1 MNVKIENIEKN
12 KVKLEI
18 ELEAE
23 VFDECLNKAFIRNK
37 SRFNIPG
44 FRKGKA
50 PRSIVE
56 RYYGE
61 QVLYEDAI
69 NYACA
74 EAYDN
79 AIAENDLKPVDKPEI
94 DIVQIGSGQNFI
106 FTATVTVMPEV
117 ELGDYK
123 GLSVEKDE
131 VVVNDE
137 DVDKDLQRE
146 VEKRARLVAVED
158 RPVENGDTLN
168 IDFLGSIDDV
178 PFAGGE
184 GKDYSLVIGSGT
196 FIPGF
201 EEQLIGAKI
210 DDEVEV
216 NVTFPENYHSEELK
230 GKEAV
235 FKVKINE
242 IKVKELPEV
251 NDEFASEVSEFET
264 LDEYK
269 ASIKEK
275 LTEQAKDAVER
286 KYKDD
291 LIKKA
296 VDNASCDIPEVMVEN
311 RLEEMLRQF
320 DMQLRYQGMDLQQ
333 YLQMMGMEISKFK
346 DDYRDNALEDV
357 KTQLVLEKISE
368 VENIIAS
375 PEEYEAEVE
384 EMAKRY
390 NQTADELKK
399 HLREDDIE
407 YIKNS
412 IERRKT
418 VDLLVENAK

>member
-74 EAYDN
+74 DAYDN

-407 YIKNS
+407 HIKNS

>member
-74 EAYDN
+74 DAYDN

-158 RPVENGDTLN
+158 RPVENGDTLI

-184 GKDYSLVIGSGT
+184 GKDYSLVLGSGT
-196 FIPGF
+196 FIHGF

>member
-1 MNVKIENIEKN
+1 
-12 KVKLEI
+12 
-18 ELEAE
+18 
-23 VFDECLNKAFIRNK
+23 
-37 SRFNIPG
+37 
-44 FRKGKA
+44 
-50 PRSIVE
+50 
-56 RYYGE
+56 
-61 QVLYEDAI
+61 
-69 NYACA
+69 
-74 EAYDN
+74 
-79 AIAENDLKPVDKPEI
+79 
-94 DIVQIGSGQNFI
+94 
-106 FTATVTVMPEV
+106 
-117 ELGDYK
+117 
-123 GLSVEKDE
+123 
-131 VVVNDE
+131 
-137 DVDKDLQRE
+137 
-146 VEKRARLVAVED
+146 
-158 RPVENGDTLN
+158 
-168 IDFLGSIDDV
+168 
-178 PFAGGE
+178 
-184 GKDYSLVIGSGT
+184 
-196 FIPGF
+196 
-201 EEQLIGAKI
+201 
-210 DDEVEV
+210 
-216 NVTFPENYHSEELK
+216 
-230 GKEAV
+230 
-235 FKVKINE
+235 
-242 IKVKELPEV
+242 LPEV

>member
-23 VFDECLNKAFIRNK
+23 IFDECLNKAFIRNK

-74 EAYDN
+74 DAYDN

>member
-74 EAYDN
+74 DAYDN